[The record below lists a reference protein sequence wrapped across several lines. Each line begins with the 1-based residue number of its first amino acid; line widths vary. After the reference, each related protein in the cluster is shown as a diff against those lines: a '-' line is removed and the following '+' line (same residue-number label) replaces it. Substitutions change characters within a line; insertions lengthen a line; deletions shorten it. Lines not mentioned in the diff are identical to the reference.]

1 MGRVR
6 LAAYYP
12 GIDVFR
18 LTAEQCLGLWAN
30 RHVVQAMRI
39 LEARRS
45 KGDPTVEGLFDLVL
59 LATGSREQAEREAKK
74 YMADQLAADMTPE

>member
-1 MGRVR
+1 
-6 LAAYYP
+6 
-12 GIDVFR
+12 
-18 LTAEQCLGLWAN
+18 
-30 RHVVQAMRI
+30 MRI